1 MEPSPVARLDRLDL
15 PALDAKWQ
23 RIWAERGTYRTDMEA
38 VRHFYCLMM
47 FPYPSAEKLHIG
59 NAYAFTGADIYGR
72 YRRQRGDEVFEP
84 LGFDA
89 FGIHSEN
96 YALKVGEH
104 PATLTARNVEYFRE
118 HQLKKLGL
126 GVDWS
131 HEIDTTSPTFYR
143 WTQWVFLQLFKA
155 GLAEHREG
163 PVNWCPSCLTVLAD
177 EQVIAGA
184 CERCG
189 TTVETR
195 FLKQWFIK
203 TTHYAQEMLDALDT
217 LDWSERTKLAQR
229 NWIGRSE
236 GALIDFRLEG
246 CARPQVTVFTTRPDT
261 LFGATFL
268 VIGADHPQLGDF
280 VREDR
285 RAAVEA
291 WRAALPPADAEPDF
305 SVGIDVGT
313 RAVHPLSGEEI
324 PVFAAPYVLG
334 GYGTGSI
341 MAVPGHDERDWRF
354 ARAHGLPI
362 VEVIGGGD
370 VAVEAWA
377 GEGTLVNSGALDGI
391 PALEGKRRVVEML
404 EARGS
409 GRAHVQFRLRDWII
423 SRQRYWG
430 PPLPIIHCPVHG
442 PVGVPESELPVLL
455 PEVKDF
461 RPLGT
466 GVSPLAQVEEWVNV
480 PCPICGE
487 PSKRETDVNDN
498 FLDSGWYF
506 MRYPSTDFSDR
517 ALDHERTWHWLP
529 VDMYIGGNEH
539 AVLHLMYARFL
550 MRALH
555 AMGHVPVPEPFT
567 RFRTNGI
574 LTFGGRGKMSKSK
587 GNVVNPDDFMAR
599 YGADTLRLHLMFL
612 GPFVEGGEWNERGML
627 GQARFLERV
636 WRSVQQAGPGSE
648 EPARERRRH
657 RTIAAVEAAIESL
670 HYNTAIAALH
680 ELARDLDEEAREGTA
695 RRVDARTLVQLLAPF
710 APHVAEELWERLGE
724 AGSVHRAPWPEHDP
738 ALAEEP
744 RFTIAVQVNGKLRAT
759 FECPAGTS
767 AAELE
772 RLALAQPRVV
782 ELLAG
787 RPPRKVIAVPDRV
800 VNLVV

>member
-1 MEPSPVARLDRLDL
+1 MAQLDRLDL

-23 RIWAERGTYRTDMEA
+23 RRWAERGTYLTDMEGT
-38 VRHFYCLMM
+38 RPFYCLMM

-72 YRRQRGDEVFEP
+72 YRRQRGDDVFEP

-118 HQLKKLGL
+118 QQLKRLGL

-131 HEIDTTSPTFYR
+131 HEIDTTSPTYYR

-177 EQVIAGA
+177 EQVLSGH

-189 TTVETR
+189 TAVETR
-195 FLKQWFIK
+195 YLKQWFIK

-236 GALIDFRLEG
+236 GALIDFRLHG
-246 CARPQVTVFTTRPDT
+246 CARDQVTVFTTRPDT

-268 VIGADHPQLGDF
+268 VIGADHPQLDDF
-280 VREDR
+280 VGEDR

-291 WRAALPPADAEPDF
+291 WRASLPPADAEPDF
-305 SVGIDVGT
+305 SVGVDLGT
-313 RAVHPLSGEEI
+313 RAVHPLTGAEM
-324 PVFAAPYVLG
+324 PVWAAPYVLG
-334 GYGTGSI
+334 GYGTGAI
-341 MAVPGHDERDWRF
+341 MAVPGHDERDWQF
-354 ARAHGLPI
+354 ARAHGLR
-362 VEVIGGGD
+362 VVAVIGGGD
-370 VAVEAWA
+370 VETAAWT
-377 GEGTLVNSGALDGI
+377 GEGPMLNSGALDGT
-391 PALEGKRRVVEML
+391 PSAEGKRKVVEML
-404 EARGS
+404 EARGA

-442 PVGVPESELPVLL
+442 PVGVPEADLPVLL
-455 PEVKDF
+455 PEVRDF

-480 PCPICGE
+480 PCPLCGE

-506 MRYPSTDFSDR
+506 MRYPSTGFADR
-517 ALDHERTWHWLP
+517 ALDHELTWRWLP
-529 VDMYIGGNEH
+529 VDIYIGGNEH

-555 AMGHVPVPEPFT
+555 EMGHVPVPEPFV
-567 RFRTNGI
+567 RFRANGM
-574 LTFGGRGKMSKSK
+574 LTFGGKGKMSKSK
-587 GNVVNPDDFMAR
+587 GNVVNPDAYMAR
-599 YGADTLRLHLMFL
+599 YGADTLRLHIMFL
-612 GPFVEGGEWNERGML
+612 GPFLEGGEWNERGML

-636 WRSVQQAGPGSE
+636 WRCVLAASSDDVTDPV
-648 EPARERRRH
+648 RERRRH

-680 ELARDLDEEAREGTA
+680 ELARAIDEEAREGTA
-695 RRVDARTLVQLLAPF
+695 RRVDARTLVELVAPF
-710 APHVAEELWERLGE
+710 APHIADELWERLGE
-724 AGSVHRAPWPEHDP
+724 SGTVHRGTWPEHDP
-738 ALAEEP
+738 ALAASP
-744 RFTIAVQVNGKLRAT
+744 RVTIAVQVNGKLRAT
-759 FECPAGTS
+759 FECDAGTPAS
-767 AAELE
+767 ELQ
-772 RLALAQPRVV
+772 RLALDQPRVA
-782 ELLAG
+782 ELLDG
-787 RPPRKVIAVPDRV
+787 RPPRKVIAVPDRI